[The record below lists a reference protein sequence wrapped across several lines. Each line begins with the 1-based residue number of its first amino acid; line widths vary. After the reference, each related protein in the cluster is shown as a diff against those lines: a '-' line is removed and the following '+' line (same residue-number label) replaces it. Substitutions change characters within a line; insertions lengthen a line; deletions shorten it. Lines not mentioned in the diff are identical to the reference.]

1 MELAV
6 KLNQS
11 FESLYNLDFLE
22 YSMILSILKRK
33 IEESNSDSTS
43 TSSSGVYF
51 DTANPVRLDIPSDIK
66 LR

>member
-51 DTANPVRLDIPSDIK
+51 DTTNPVKLDIPSDIK